1 MKVDLHV
8 HSKFSRRPSEWI
20 LKKLGCPESFTDPVR
35 LYHLARKRGMSHVTI
50 TDHNCIDGCLEIA
63 HLDDTFVSEEVT
75 TYLPDDRCKLHVL
88 VYRIDEAIHRE
99 IQTLR
104 DNALEL
110 IPYLRQQRIPH
121 SLAHPLYSVNGRL
134 SVENVEKCLLL
145 FKNLELNGARN
156 GDQNRLLELLCASLT
171 PEEMDKLAEKHGLEP
186 AGPFPW
192 KKRFTGGSDDH
203 SSLTVALR
211 YTAVKGADSLEEFL
225 AGIEGGNAQVHGI
238 SGSPKTLARNIYS
251 IAYQFY
257 DVKVG
262 LGKYVSSD
270 VIFKFLDRFLHVDR
284 GRSPHLFARFNSYWN
299 HRRRKNNGTT
309 GDTSVWNL
317 LRNETHRLIWDDPQF
332 AQIFDNGAEHVE
344 DMDEQWFRFVDTAAN
359 KVLFHFSDH
368 VVESISGA
376 HFLNLFHSL
385 GSAGALYSLLA
396 PYFASY
402 SVFAQGRNFDR
413 EVVKRF
419 LSKRP
424 DEGNEMNMAHFTD
437 TFYEVNGVSGTLRA
451 QIREA
456 LRSDKKYTVLTCDA
470 QDRSEEEGIRNFK
483 PIGVYPLSVYPE
495 QKLFYPPF
503 LEMLNYC
510 YEQGFTHIHSATPGP
525 LGLAALAIAR
535 ILKLPLVGTYHT
547 ALPQYARYL
556 TDDGAIEELMWH
568 YIVWYYDQMDLVY
581 VPSGATAKELTDKG
595 VNPLKIRLFPRGVDV
610 SRFHPAK
617 RNGVFDGRCKHMDG
631 LRLLYVGRVSRE
643 KNLEMLVDVFK
654 ELETA
659 GHKINLVVVGDGPY
673 RPEMEAALEGSS
685 CIFTGYLEGEKLAA
699 AYASCDL
706 FVFPSTTDT
715 FGNVVL
721 EAQASGLPVIVTNCG
736 GPQENMLPDIT
747 GLVVEGNDGKS
758 LLQAVKR
765 FAHDPQALKVMGRAA
780 RKYVEKRSFENAF
793 SEAWQLYSKVTTA
806 GPSDI
811 DISPDWFGKHH
822 GNWSGNVTLGWVG

>member
-20 LKKLGCPESFTDPVR
+20 LKKLGCPESFTDPLR
-35 LYHLARKRGMSHVTI
+35 LYQLAKKRGMSQVTI

-63 HLDDTFVSEEVT
+63 HLADTFLSEEVT

-88 VYRIDEAIHRE
+88 VYHIDEAIHRE
-99 IQTLR
+99 IQALR
-104 DNALEL
+104 ENALEL
-110 IPYLRQQRIPH
+110 IPYLRQH
-121 SLAHPLYSVNGRL
+121 HVTHALAHPLYSVNGRL
-134 SVENVEKCLLL
+134 SIENVEKCLLL
-145 FKNLELNGARN
+145 FKNFELNGARN
-156 GDQNRLLELLCASLT
+156 GDQNRLVELLCASLT
-171 PEEMDKLAEKHGLEP
+171 PEEIDELAEKHRLEP
-186 AGPFPW
+186 SGPFPW
-192 KKRFTGGSDDH
+192 KKHFTGGSDDH

-211 YTAVKGADSLEEFL
+211 YTSVENADGLEAFL
-225 AGIEGGNAQVHGI
+225 AGIADGASRVAGM
-238 SGSPKTLARNIYS
+238 SGTPKTLARNIYS

-257 DVKVG
+257 DEKIG

-284 GRSPHLFARFNSYWN
+284 GRSPHLFARFNSYWH
-299 HRRRKNNGTT
+299 HRLRRANGTT
-309 GDTSVWNL
+309 TDTSVWNL
-317 LRNETHRLIWDDPQF
+317 LRHETHRLIWDDPQF
-332 AQIFDNGAEHVE
+332 AEIFDNGADNLA
-344 DMDEQWFRFVDTAAN
+344 DMDEQWFRFVNTAAN

-402 SVFAQGRNFDR
+402 SIFSQGRLFDR
-413 EVVKRF
+413 QVVKRF
-419 LSKRP
+419 LRKRS
-424 DEGNEMNMAHFTD
+424 DDSDEMNMAHFTD

-456 LRSDKKYTVLTCDA
+456 LRSDKKYKVLTCDA
-470 QDRSEEEGIRNFK
+470 EDRSLEEGIQNFK

-495 QKLFYPPF
+495 QKLYYPPF

-556 TDDGAIEELMWH
+556 TDDRSIEELMWH

-581 VPSGATAKELTDKG
+581 VPSSATAKELTDKG

-610 SRFHPAK
+610 SRFHPGK
-617 RNGVFDGRCKHMDG
+617 RNGIFDGQCKHLDG

-643 KNLEMLVDVFK
+643 KNLEMLVKVFK
-654 ELETA
+654 ELERD
-659 GHKINLVVVGDGPY
+659 GHKANLIVVGDGPY
-673 RPEMEAALEGSS
+673 RSEMEAALEDSS

-721 EAQASGLPVIVTNCG
+721 EAQASGLPVVVTNCG
-736 GPQENMLPDIT
+736 GPQENMLPGMT
-747 GLVVEGNDGKS
+747 GMVVDGNDEKS
-758 LLQAVKR
+758 LLKAVKR
-765 FAHDPQALKVMGRAA
+765 LVRDPRALKVMGRAA
-780 RKYVEKRSFENAF
+780 RKYVENRSFENAF
-793 SEAWQLYSKVTTA
+793 SEAWQLYSKATIT
-806 GPSDI
+806 GPSDRENF
-811 DISPDWFGKHH
+811 PDWFGKNH
-822 GNWSGNVTLGWVG
+822 GNWSGNGAPGWVG